1 MGQHYQKFSKK
12 TWEHIPPGRSG
23 PHEDSDLQAIL
34 GRWSYSRLPG
44 SKKNHCI
51 PEQVLGHLMLA
62 VYADGEGLS
71 KEPPATDPDL
81 EPDEPTTAA
90 VVHEDVS
97 VVGMLVD
104 RPPSAHA
111 NLLVQTLR
119 S

>member
-1 MGQHYQKFSKK
+1 MTETWDKFSRK

-23 PHEDSDLQAIL
+23 PHEDSGLQAIL
-34 GRWSYSRLPG
+34 GRWSYSTLPG
-44 SKKNHCI
+44 NNHCI
-51 PEQVLGHLMLA
+51 QEQVLDHLMLA
-62 VYADGEGLS
+62 VYADGEGLG

-81 EPDEPTTAA
+81 EPDEPTAAA
-90 VVHEDVS
+90 VVHEDVG